1 MKIKT
6 PLMTFGLIKS
16 IIEENI
22 LDSYKDEKSFKKAI
36 NEFKHNI
43 LNNKDIA
50 KVYSIYDELS
60 KPQGLSED
68 DAKEF
73 LQEGISIIQGI
84 IKNIKLPKI
93 IGESNVSNKYS
104 KIDEL
109 IYEKSKIDL
118 HERIKTKKEIVSTL
132 KESRSE
138 ISKKISLPV
147 STMIKI
153 ANQTL
158 NSYIE
163 NLDENTKK
171 EFFQIIKEDSKTLE
185 NKFNE
190 FRNST
195 IEKLTSLVTE
205 NSADET
211 KSTIEETI
219 KKVKEEQFSQINFL
233 KLKSLNDS
241 L

>member
-1 MKIKT
+1 
-6 PLMTFGLIKS
+6 
-16 IIEENI
+16 
-22 LDSYKDEKSFKKAI
+22 
-36 NEFKHNI
+36 
-43 LNNKDIA
+43 
-50 KVYSIYDELS
+50 
-60 KPQGLSED
+60 
-68 DAKEF
+68 
-73 LQEGISIIQGI
+73 
-84 IKNIKLPKI
+84 
-93 IGESNVSNKYS
+93 
-104 KIDEL
+104 
-109 IYEKSKIDL
+109 
-118 HERIKTKKEIVSTL
+118 
-132 KESRSE
+132 
-138 ISKKISLPV
+138 
-147 STMIKI
+147 MIKI